1 MNKTARLALPLMFCS
16 GLLLGGCQK
25 ENPETGDLSQQQQED
40 AEVMKQLET
49 PPVKLF
55 PATPND
61 AHDIQLLEDYES
73 RFLAMSDEL
82 EEELGKMRQEGSL
95 TEEFEQQRKREHIQ
109 SARNM
114 LRELD
119 LKTEQGRYIQGL
131 HAEYWDNQATLLE
144 QQPEQKGNNNQVQGL
159 GDYLHG
165 QEQLKHWKNQQ
176 QTASKQ
182 SQPPFS
188 EPAKQQ

>member
-1 MNKTARLALPLMFCS
+1 
-16 GLLLGGCQK
+16 
-25 ENPETGDLSQQQQED
+25 
-40 AEVMKQLET
+40 
-49 PPVKLF
+49 
-55 PATPND
+55 
-61 AHDIQLLEDYES
+61 
-73 RFLAMSDEL
+73 
-82 EEELGKMRQEGSL
+82 
-95 TEEFEQQRKREHIQ
+95 
-109 SARNM
+109 M

-131 HAEYWDNQATLLE
+131 HAEYWDNQAKLLE

-159 GDYLHG
+159 GDYLHA

-188 EPAKQQ
+188 EPTKQQ